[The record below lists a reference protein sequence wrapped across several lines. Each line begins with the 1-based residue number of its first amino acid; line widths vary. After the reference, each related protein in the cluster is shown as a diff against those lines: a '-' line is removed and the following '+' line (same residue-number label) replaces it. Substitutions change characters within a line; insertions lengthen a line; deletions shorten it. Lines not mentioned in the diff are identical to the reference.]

1 MYKPNYNKT
10 KSDINEI
17 PIMNKPTYNENGIV
31 EVHTHKTEESLSK
44 IPSVTIHDIENYLK
58 SNDPNT
64 YFSDMD
70 KYSEI
75 YPLLHSLGKYIP
87 CSPNAS
93 IPESRIVIIA
103 DFLNLSRKSIA
114 NRADGKFITIKD
126 FERAIKTV
134 AEQIVKMGKPY
145 QICLVTKSFRFDED
159 VSYND
164 TIRIIL
170 WYFCKFIPE
179 DWIGI
184 TNLVL
189 ANGIND
195 KDNVSDDVALL
206 ILAAE
211 YRIALNLIPI
221 ILTED
226 RLKDIG
232 FHYLRS
238 VTLNFYSMQ
247 QMGSTLDDSVIV
259 SRYKGEFRQNMWM
272 NTVPYVLYH
281 PLSKKI
287 DVITV
292 EDIIN

>member
-1 MYKPNYNKT
+1 
-10 KSDINEI
+10 
-17 PIMNKPTYNENGIV
+17 MNKPNYNENGIA
-31 EVHTHKTEESLSK
+31 EVQTHKTEESLLE

-58 SNDPNT
+58 SNDPDT

-70 KYSEI
+70 KYSKI
-75 YPLLHSLGKYIP
+75 YPLLHSLQKYVPSSSNTVI
-87 CSPNAS
+87 A
-93 IPESRIVIIA
+93 ESQIVLIV

-114 NRADGKFITIKD
+114 NRIDGKFITIKD
-126 FERAIKTV
+126 FAKAIKIV
-134 AEQIVKMGKPY
+134 AKQIVKMDKPH

-179 DWIGI
+179 NWIGI

-211 YRIALNLIPI
+211 YRITSKLIPI

-226 RLKDIG
+226 RLRDIG

-247 QMGSTLDDSVIV
+247 QMGKTLNDSIIV

-272 NTVPYVLYH
+272 NTASYVLYH

-292 EDIIN
+292 KDITN